1 MRGSI
6 SVGLSSGFLPLVA
19 LVAIALFFQD
29 DQTGDTALFARGVL
43 NGLMF
48 LVLLGLL
55 SCNATRVGDL
65 QGKHVVNAILFGLG
79 LSVIV
84 EHTILS
90 SGATF
95 LGLASAPIGRPT
107 AYLAAMGFSICFARV
122 VIRTESK
129 GYYHRGVHVF
139 LAIGFG
145 IAMIPGLVRGAW
157 LSALVAVLFV
167 ALWARK
173 SRYLLLVL
181 LALVVVLAVPVARDR
196 VVPNAEQAQGGGF
209 TTGRMELWTR
219 LWNEEIEPALPWGNG
234 FGHTFGLTSQ
244 DVFGEGSTSFGTSE
258 DSTFVYPHND
268 FIFLMVELGLLGL
281 SLVVLFWGQ
290 LVSAFRSA
298 SRGMSANQP
307 YVQILGG
314 VLITAFVVQF
324 VGSLLLFTALA
335 APFFV
340 AAGFVFGTRETGGHR
355 AHTNVI
361 RSS

>member
-1 MRGSI
+1 
-6 SVGLSSGFLPLVA
+6 
-19 LVAIALFFQD
+19 
-29 DQTGDTALFARGVL
+29 
-43 NGLMF
+43 
-48 LVLLGLL
+48 
-55 SCNATRVGDL
+55 
-65 QGKHVVNAILFGLG
+65 
-79 LSVIV
+79 
-84 EHTILS
+84 
-90 SGATF
+90 
-95 LGLASAPIGRPT
+95 
-107 AYLAAMGFSICFARV
+107 
-122 VIRTESK
+122 
-129 GYYHRGVHVF
+129 
-139 LAIGFG
+139 
-145 IAMIPGLVRGAW
+145 MIPGLVRGAW